1 MSSVNSR
8 LIEQWLP
15 LSETNL
21 SSVIEMSFRLA
32 RAKFRKQFIDV
43 FGVNPKVINAGL
55 PQLANCHIWFA
66 RRPASAARVLTL
78 ASVLPPDTK
87 NALSSGIGLDAI
99 KSVAKSRMVPII
111 YSVRPDLK
119 LVNNI
124 ITNSL
129 KKTATSVIVVDPM
142 AGGGSIPLEAARLGF
157 RTVAVEYNPVAYLI
171 LKASVEF
178 PAKYADAGLFEETL
192 KTSKEF
198 IHKAREK
205 LGRCYGEDA
214 ENYIFARGVKCPFCG
229 GLIPIQGVEPA
240 ITKAPRFKKRFL
252 KITYDKS
259 KRSFSAE
266 TSDKAIS
273 SGTIAKRGNNIKCP
287 YEGCGKWF
295 QLRGQMKDGTTAFDQ
310 WFSEHARLMES
321 VVEGFTPITSEVEE
335 KMLNLHIPL
344 VKQVGSSFH
353 AIWDDKSEE
362 KKFTSSLHALSNE
375 LFDLQNF
382 IPLDEISADNVWAGT
397 ARAKGLS
404 KWYML
409 YNPRQLLA
417 IAKLSKIVAET
428 AEKLAS
434 KNGEFGAAIALYL
447 ALALDKIVDYNTI
460 ATKWQG
466 SQFKTGIGNTLRGE
480 STLDFRKEYCEAN
493 VGYPRRSLE
502 WTLEPEVA
510 ESNTLSRTTGG
521 VLPVLR
527 FLCDAFRGS
536 DVGKHVDVYLGDAT
550 QLSTILPSNSV
561 DVINVD
567 PPYFEQVIYS
577 DRSEF
582 FWVVLR
588 RALAPVLELLFK
600 PSMKLSNWSWT
611 SPTVPRERE
620 VVTYDKEDSEGRF
633 SKFFNE
639 FIKET
644 SKVLKE
650 EGVLTLWFTHPTAQA
665 WRVVSE
671 SLYQHG
677 YVVPKVWPLQTE
689 MATRY
694 KKHVNI
700 VAQEMSLVIV
710 GRKYPRQKLLE
721 VSPQDIRGSL
731 IENPLFTKTVEETV
745 ESTRKIIVESN
756 ASPADTAALMFGT
769 ALSVASRFELPI
781 GATFQ
786 DLYDAAITT
795 VVSRYTEPLI
805 YKILTETGPVKM
817 DEATAQKI
825 AKNIAQGMLWDPAT
839 RSYLTL
845 WLISRVDLATAKIRQ
860 EPLGLHFDLVQTVGK
875 LCGFG
880 IENLK
885 HYSLITEKT
894 INKTGKAYHPQFLE
908 MLTLPGGQ
916 TYLDRLMEVAPGN
929 ATIIARMA
937 MTESGDPT
945 ARAKTIKAKMS
956 MHSDRELS
964 SNAALAIIL
973 LETTRNQD
981 LGYRITDKTKITGY
995 FPGMDESE
1003 IAKHIRELA
1012 IKTLTHLV
1020 F

>member
-1 MSSVNSR
+1 MPNDSVNR
-8 LIEQWLP
+8 LIESVFP
-15 LSETNL
+15 LKEVNL
-21 SSVIEMSFRLA
+21 DAIVEVGFKGLDKEKRQEYFKVFNVKPMVIGPRL
-32 RAKFRKQFIDV
+32 R
-43 FGVNPKVINAGL
+43 NL
-55 PQLANCHIWFA
+55 HTWFA
-66 RRPASAARVLTL
+66 RRPCSTARALTL
-78 ASVLPPDTK
+78 SAVASSKLAYDVFLEALGFGKSISSVGKKFGSGLLFYAKPSRPIVKQVVSENLGKQTSDVVVL
-87 NALSSGIGLDAI
+87 
-99 KSVAKSRMVPII
+99 
-111 YSVRPDLK
+111 
-119 LVNNI
+119 
-124 ITNSL
+124 
-129 KKTATSVIVVDPM
+129 DPM

-157 RTVAVEYNPVAYLI
+157 RTIAVEYNPVAYLI

-192 KTSKEF
+192 KASKEF
-198 IHKAREK
+198 IQKAREA
-205 LGRCYGEDA
+205 LGRYYGEDA

-252 KITYDKS
+252 KLTYDKE
-259 KRSFSAE
+259 KRLFLAE
-266 TSDKAIS
+266 TTDKAIS

-310 WFSEHARLMES
+310 WFSEHARLMENI
-321 VVEGFTPITSEVEE
+321 VEGFTPITSEVEE
-335 KMLNLHIPL
+335 KLLSLHIPL
-344 VKQVGSSFH
+344 VKQVGSSFQTV
-353 AIWDDKSEE
+353 WDDESER
-362 KKFTSSLHALSNE
+362 KKFTSSLHALSDE

-382 IPLDEISADNVWAGT
+382 IPLDEISAENIWVST

-428 AEKLAS
+428 AEKLAL
-434 KNGEFGAAIALYL
+434 KNGEFGAAVALYL

-480 STLDFRKEYCEAN
+480 STLDFRKEYCEIKRVDEA
-493 VGYPRRSLE
+493 LM
-502 WTLEPEVA
+502 WALEPDIA
-510 ESNTLSRTTGG
+510 ESGSLAKTAGG

-527 FLCDAFRGS
+527 FLCDEFRNS
-536 DVGKHVDVYLGDAT
+536 SVGNYVDVYLGDAT
-550 QLSTILPSNSV
+550 QLSTILQPNSV

-600 PSMKLSNWSWT
+600 PGLKLSNWSWT
-611 SPTVPRERE
+611 NPTVPRDRE
-620 VVTYDKEDSEGRF
+620 VVAYDKEDSEGRF
-633 SKFFNE
+633 SRFFNE

-650 EGVLTLWFTHPTAQA
+650 DGVLTLWFTHPTAQA

-745 ESTRKIIVESN
+745 ESIRKIIIESN

-781 GATFQ
+781 GAAFK
-786 DLYDAAITT
+786 DLYDAAITA

-845 WLISRVDLATAKIRQ
+845 WLISRVDLAMAKIRQ

-894 INKTGKAYHPQFLE
+894 INETGKAYYPQFLE

-916 TYLDRLMEVAPGN
+916 TFLDRLMQVAPGN
-929 ATIIARMA
+929 ATILARMA
-937 MTESGDPT
+937 MTESGDPA

-973 LETTRNQD
+973 LETTRDQD
-981 LGYRITDKTKITGY
+981 LGYRIADKTKITGY
-995 FPGMDESE
+995 FPGMDESDM
-1003 IAKHIRELA
+1003 ARLVRELA
-1012 IKTLTHLV
+1012 IKTLTCLV

>member
-1 MSSVNSR
+1 
-8 LIEQWLP
+8 
-15 LSETNL
+15 
-21 SSVIEMSFRLA
+21 
-32 RAKFRKQFIDV
+32 
-43 FGVNPKVINAGL
+43 
-55 PQLANCHIWFA
+55 
-66 RRPASAARVLTL
+66 
-78 ASVLPPDTK
+78 
-87 NALSSGIGLDAI
+87 
-99 KSVAKSRMVPII
+99 MVPTI

-119 LVNNI
+119 LVTSI
-124 ITNSL
+124 VTGIL
-129 KKTATSVIVVDPM
+129 KRPPTSVTVVDPM

-178 PAKYADAGLFEETL
+178 PAKYADTGLFEETL
-192 KTSKEF
+192 KAAKEF
-198 IHKAREK
+198 INKAKNEV
-205 LGRCYGEDA
+205 GNYYGEGA
-214 ENYIFARGVKCPFCG
+214 KRYLFARGIRCPFCN
-229 GLIPIQGVEPA
+229 GLIPIQGIEPV
-240 ITKAPRFKKRFL
+240 ITKVSRLKRRFL
-252 KITYDKS
+252 RVTYDKD
-259 KRSFSAE
+259 KKNFSAE
-266 TSDKAIS
+266 TTDKPIS

-295 QLRGQMKDGTTAFDQ
+295 QLRGQAKDGTTAFDQ
-310 WFSEHARLMES
+310 WFSEHVQLMEN
-321 VVEGFTPITSEVEE
+321 VVEGFTPITSGIEE

-344 VKQVGSSFH
+344 VKQVGNTFY
-353 AIWDDKSEE
+353 AIWDDESERG
-362 KKFTSSLHALSNE
+362 KFIDSLHTISNE
-375 LFDLQNF
+375 LFNIQNF
-382 IPLDEISADNVWAGT
+382 IPLDEISTDNLWAST
-397 ARAKGLS
+397 AKAKGLS

-417 IAKLSKIVAET
+417 IANLSKIVAET

-434 KNGEFGAAIALYL
+434 KNGEFGAAVATYL

-480 STLDFRKEYCEAN
+480 STLDFRKEYCEM
-493 VGYPRRSLE
+493 GFLPSELSLG
-502 WTLEPEVA
+502 WALEPDIA
-510 ESNTLSRTTGG
+510 ESESLARTAGG

-527 FLCDAFRGS
+527 FLCDEFRGS

-550 QLSTILPSNSV
+550 QLSTILPANSV

-588 RALAPVLELLFK
+588 RALAPVLELIFK

-620 VVTYDKEDSEGRF
+620 VVTYDKEDSQGRF

-639 FIKET
+639 FVKET
-644 SKVLKE
+644 SKVLKDD
-650 EGVLTLWFTHPTAQA
+650 GVLTLWFTHPTAQA

-781 GATFQ
+781 GATFK

-805 YKILTETGPVKM
+805 YKILTETGSVKI
-817 DEATAQKI
+817 DEAMAQKI

-860 EPLGLHFDLVQTVGK
+860 ETLGLHFDLVQTVGK

-894 INKTGKAYHPQFLE
+894 INKTGKAYYPQFLE

-916 TYLDRLMEVAPGN
+916 TYLDRLMQVAPGN
-929 ATIIARMA
+929 ATILARTA

-956 MHSDRELS
+956 VRSDRELS

-973 LETTRNQD
+973 LETTRDQD
-981 LGYRITDKTKITGY
+981 LGYRIADKTKITGY
-995 FPGMDESE
+995 FPGMDESD
-1003 IAKHIRELA
+1003 IAKLIRELA

>member
-1 MSSVNSR
+1 
-8 LIEQWLP
+8 
-15 LSETNL
+15 
-21 SSVIEMSFRLA
+21 
-32 RAKFRKQFIDV
+32 
-43 FGVNPKVINAGL
+43 
-55 PQLANCHIWFA
+55 
-66 RRPASAARVLTL
+66 
-78 ASVLPPDTK
+78 
-87 NALSSGIGLDAI
+87 
-99 KSVAKSRMVPII
+99 
-111 YSVRPDLK
+111 
-119 LVNNI
+119 
-124 ITNSL
+124 
-129 KKTATSVIVVDPM
+129 
-142 AGGGSIPLEAARLGF
+142 
-157 RTVAVEYNPVAYLI
+157 LI

-192 KTSKEF
+192 KASKEF
-198 IHKAREK
+198 IHKAREE
-205 LGRCYGEDA
+205 LGYYYGEDA
-214 ENYIFARGVKCPFCG
+214 ENYVFARGVKCPFCG
-229 GLIPIQGVEPA
+229 GLIPIQGIEPA
-240 ITKAPRFKKRFL
+240 ITKAPKFKKRFL
-252 KITYDKS
+252 KLTYDKVR
-259 KRSFSAE
+259 KSFSAE
-266 TSDKAIS
+266 TTDKAIS

-287 YEGCGKWF
+287 YNGCGKWF

-321 VVEGFTPITSEVEE
+321 IVEGFTPITSEVEE
-335 KMLNLHIPL
+335 KTLNLHIPL
-344 VKQVGSSFH
+344 VKQVGSSFQ
-353 AIWDDKSEE
+353 AIWDDKSEME
-362 KKFTSSLHALSNE
+362 KFTSSLHALSNE

-382 IPLDEISADNVWAGT
+382 IPLDKISPVNVWAST

-404 KWYML
+404 MWYML

-417 IAKLSKIVAET
+417 IAKLSKIAAET

-434 KNGEFGAAIALYL
+434 TNGEFGAGVVLYL
-447 ALALDKIVDYNTI
+447 ALALDKIVNYNTI
-460 ATKWQG
+460 ATMWQG
-466 SQFKTGIGNTLRGE
+466 SQFKTGIVNTLRGE
-480 STLDFRKEYCEAN
+480 STLDFRKEYCEIKRVDKA
-493 VGYPRRSLE
+493 LM
-502 WTLEPEVA
+502 WALEPDIA
-510 ESNTLSRTTGG
+510 ESGSQVKTAGG

-527 FLCDAFRGS
+527 FLCDEFRGS
-536 DVGKHVDVYLGDAT
+536 DVGNYVDVYLGDAT
-550 QLSTILPSNSV
+550 QLSTILPLNSV

-600 PSMKLSNWSWT
+600 PSLKLSNWSWT

-633 SKFFNE
+633 SRFFNE

-650 EGVLTLWFTHPTAQA
+650 DGVLTLWFTHPTAQA

-677 YVVPKVWPLQTE
+677 YVIPKVWPLQTE

-700 VAQEMSLVIV
+700 VAQEMSLAIV

-745 ESTRKIIVESN
+745 ESTRKIIFESN

-769 ALSVASRFELPI
+769 ALSVASHFELPI

-786 DLYDAAITT
+786 DLYDVAITA

-805 YKILTETGPVKM
+805 YKVLTETGPAKM
-817 DEATAQKI
+817 DEAMAQKI

-839 RSYLTL
+839 RSYITL

-885 HYSLITEKT
+885 HYSLLTEKT
-894 INKTGKAYHPQFLE
+894 IDKTGKAYYPQFLE

-916 TYLDRLMEVAPGN
+916 TFLDRLMQVAPGN
-929 ATIIARMA
+929 AAILARMA
-937 MTESGDPT
+937 MTESGDPA

-956 MHSDRELS
+956 LHSDRELS

-973 LETTRNQD
+973 LETTRDQD
-981 LGYRITDKTKITGY
+981 LGYRIADKTKITGY
-995 FPGMDESE
+995 FPGMDESDM
-1003 IAKHIRELA
+1003 ARLVRELA
-1012 IKTLTHLV
+1012 IKTLTYLV

>member
-1 MSSVNSR
+1 MPNNTGDNKS
-8 LIEQWLP
+8 LLEEWLP
-15 LSETNL
+15 LKETNI
-21 SSVIEMSFRLA
+21 SSVIEKGFKQA
-32 RAKFRKQFIDV
+32 RARYKAQFKEV
-43 FGVNPKVINAGL
+43 FGKNVEVLGINTPVISNI
-55 PQLANCHIWFA
+55 HTWFA
-66 RRPASAARVLTL
+66 RRPCSASRVLTL
-78 ASVLPPDTK
+78 AAVAQSSVPRNKFMEAVGFGQFNNLIKYRQLPILY
-87 NALSSGIGLDAI
+87 NAHPNVQ
-99 KSVAKSRMVPII
+99 SVQKVIQFKHP
-111 YSVRPDLK
+111 K
-119 LVNNI
+119 E
-124 ITNSL
+124 ITIL
-129 KKTATSVIVVDPM
+129 DPM
-142 AGGGSIPLEAARLGF
+142 AGGGGIPLEAARLGF

-192 KTSKEF
+192 KAAKEF
-198 IHKAREK
+198 INKAKNEV
-205 LGRCYGEDA
+205 GNYYGDGA
-214 ENYIFARGVKCPFCG
+214 KRYIFARGIRCPFCN
-229 GLIPIQGVEPA
+229 GLIPIQGIEPV
-240 ITKAPRFKKRFL
+240 ITKVSRLKRRFL
-252 KITYDKS
+252 RVTYDKD
-259 KRSFSAE
+259 KKNFSAE
-266 TSDKAIS
+266 TTDKPIS

-295 QLRGQMKDGTTAFDQ
+295 QLRGQAKDGTTAFDQ
-310 WFSEHARLMES
+310 WFSEHAQLMEN
-321 VVEGFTPITSEVEE
+321 VVEGFTPITSGIEE

-344 VKQVGSSFH
+344 VKQVGNTFY
-353 AIWDDKSEE
+353 AIWDDESERG
-362 KKFTSSLHALSNE
+362 KFIDSLHALSNE
-375 LFDLQNF
+375 LLDIQNF
-382 IPLDEISADNVWAGT
+382 IPLDEISTDNVWAST

-417 IAKLSKIVAET
+417 IANLSKIVAET
-428 AEKLAS
+428 AEKLVS
-434 KNGEFGAAIALYL
+434 KNGEFGAAVATYL
-447 ALALDKIVDYNTI
+447 ALALDKVVDYNTI
-460 ATKWQG
+460 ATMWNYPRA
-466 SQFKTGIGNTLRGE
+466 SIVHTLRGE
-480 STLDFRKEYCEAN
+480 STLDFRKEYCEM
-493 VGYPRRSLE
+493 GFLPSELSLG
-502 WTLEPEVA
+502 WALEPDIA
-510 ESNTLSRTTGG
+510 ESESLAKTAGG
-521 VLPVLR
+521 ILPVLR
-527 FLCDAFRGS
+527 FLCDEFRGS
-536 DVGKHVDVYLGDAT
+536 NIGNYVDVYLGDAT
-550 QLSTILPSNSV
+550 QLSTVLPENSV

-567 PPYFEQVIYS
+567 PPYFEQVVYS

-582 FWVVLR
+582 FWAVLR

-600 PSMKLSNWSWT
+600 PGMKLSVWSWT

-620 VVTYDKEDSEGRF
+620 VVTYDKEDSQGRF

-644 SKVLKE
+644 AKVLKE
-650 EGVLTLWFTHPTAQA
+650 DGVLTLWFTHPTAQA

-689 MATRY
+689 Y
-694 KKHVNI
+694 KLRFKRQWNV
-700 VAQEMSLVIV
+700 VAQEMSLIIV
-710 GRKYPRQKLLE
+710 GRKSPRKKLLE
-721 VSPQDIRGSL
+721 ISPQDIRGSL
-731 IENPLFTKTVEETV
+731 IENPMLTKTVEETV

-756 ASPADTAALMFGT
+756 VSPADTAALMFGT

-781 GATFQ
+781 GAKFQ

-839 RSYLTL
+839 RAYLTL

-885 HYSLITEKT
+885 HYSLIAEKT

-916 TYLDRLMEVAPGN
+916 TYLDRLMEAAPGN
-929 ATIIARMA
+929 ATILARMA
-937 MTESGDPT
+937 MTESGDPA

-973 LETTRNQD
+973 LETTRDQD

-995 FPGMDESE
+995 FPGMDESD
-1003 IAKHIRELA
+1003 IAKLVRELA
-1012 IKTLTHLV
+1012 IKTLTQLV